1 MQPNRTAAAAAAR
14 DLHAMLRLEAPP
26 FDPFVI
32 ADRLNIPLRPLTTND
47 FSGCLLQHDDK
58 VAIFYS
64 TSVGNEGFRRFT
76 VAHEIGHRELAHHQ
90 PYLFD
95 MSGRHASTSNFTS
108 REWFEQEADAFAVEL
123 LMPEEPFRREM
134 RKHVIGLPAI
144 KSFGETFQTSLTSTA
159 IRYAEL
165 TGDPVVIVVS
175 EDGRVLYN
183 FASGCMK
190 RFGIGYLKPGTR
202 IPNASETGKLLKS
215 GAASSR
221 EIEGVSYLASW
232 FEHTSQNLKL
242 DEDVLELG
250 AYGKTLTVL
259 HTKLLPDRDEPDENE
274 DDGGLTP
281 DGKRYSWGA

>member
-14 DLHAMLRLEAPP
+14 DLHAMLKLDAPP

-32 ADRLNIPLRPLTTND
+32 ADRLNVPVQPLATND
-47 FSGCLLQHDDK
+47 FSGCLLQHGNNF
-58 VAIFYS
+58 AIFYS
-64 TSVGNEGFRRFT
+64 TSVDNEGFRRFT
-76 VAHEIGHRELAHHQ
+76 IAHEIAHRELTHHHAH
-90 PYLFD
+90 LFD
-95 MSGRHASTSNFTS
+95 AGGRHVSTSNFTS
-108 REWFEQEADAFAVEL
+108 KEWFEQEADAFAVEL
-123 LMPEEPFRREM
+123 LLPEEHFHREM
-134 RKHVIGLPAI
+134 RTHGIGLSAV
-144 KSFGETFQTSLTSTA
+144 KSFGRTFQTSITSTA

-175 EDGRVLYN
+175 EDGRVLYS

-190 RFGIGYLKPGTR
+190 RFGIGYLKPGTQ

-221 EIEGVSYLASW
+221 EIEGVSYLCSW
-232 FEHTSQNLKL
+232 FDHASQNLKL

-259 HTKLLPDRDEPDENE
+259 HTKLLPDRDDSDESE
-274 DDGGLTP
+274 DDGGFTP
-281 DGKRYSWGA
+281 DGKRYRWR